1 MSITKHK
8 QDKARRRAQ
17 QKRKEIRMHKHS
29 YRGKDVSTYSTV
41 TEHPKPM
48 SKEELLAQ
56 RVPIEEEDNGSN

>member
-29 YRGKDVSTYSTV
+29 YRSKDEPTTA
-41 TEHPKPM
+41 EHPKPM
-48 SKEELLAQ
+48 SKEDLLAQ
-56 RVPIEEEDNGSN
+56 RKPIEEEK